1 MLYHHSIKGSVAQ
14 RTYILKYFKISWYC
28 SLRVYKDYVKR
39 LQYSSSRGNFI
50 VSLECLVQQ
59 LSSTQYEVIS
69 ADYFNQ
75 STMKRVNLTK
85 YIRFGKV
92 NGVQYTI
99 EGKHSKVYIIQSLVY
114 TLQKGAYSLHN
125 IIFSTVKRLQYIKYY
140 THDKEYTSQ
149 RRQI

>member
-1 MLYHHSIKGSVAQ
+1 
-14 RTYILKYFKISWYC
+14 
-28 SLRVYKDYVKR
+28 
-39 LQYSSSRGNFI
+39 
-50 VSLECLVQQ
+50 
-59 LSSTQYEVIS
+59 
-69 ADYFNQ
+69 
-75 STMKRVNLTK
+75 MKRVNLTK

-99 EGKHSKVYIIQSLVY
+99 EGKHSKVYMIQSLVY

-149 RRQI
+149 RSKI